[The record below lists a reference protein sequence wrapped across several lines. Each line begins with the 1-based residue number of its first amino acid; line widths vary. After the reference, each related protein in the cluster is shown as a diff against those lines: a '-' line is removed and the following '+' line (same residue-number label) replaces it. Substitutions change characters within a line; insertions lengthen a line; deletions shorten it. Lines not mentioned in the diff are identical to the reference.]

1 MCNKGNKSSS
11 AIRIALRRR
20 KFPQLEYGAH
30 NSRKPESMNSPNTE
44 NRRKYLRVK
53 APQGFVVGWKSGGQN
68 AVSHAGSLSLGGVYI
83 HTNNPP
89 TVGSTIELVFNVLNG
104 YVRAR
109 AIVRRSIANK
119 GMGVQF
125 IQMGSEDRS
134 KWNQF
139 LLRQQQASLG
149 ASPEV
154 AVPRVSQPK
163 PPAREPRPVAQP
175 SEETANQVSF
185 RQQVEQLIVISQKGT
200 FYELLGV
207 NAESQVNEIKKN
219 YYALAKRFHPD
230 HHMDEADLIGP
241 LQALMRV
248 ITEAYHKLWDERNRS
263 AYDKTLVIKGA
274 FDLAR
279 EKTQSQE
286 TLDTCMKRANECLR
300 ARNFVGSIT
309 WLRKCT
315 VLAPNDSQS
324 HLLLARSLA
333 TVAGYRDE
341 TVFHFQ
347 KAIELDPWNISA
359 YFHFGALYE
368 SMNLP
373 WRASPLYSQILVID
387 PEHTGA
393 RERLSAIKASEKRKA
408 S

>member
-1 MCNKGNKSSS
+1 M
-11 AIRIALRRR
+11 
-20 KFPQLEYGAH
+20 
-30 NSRKPESMNSPNTE
+30 
-44 NRRKYLRVK
+44 
-53 APQGFVVGWKSGGQN
+53 
-68 AVSHAGSLSLGGVYI
+68 
-83 HTNNPP
+83 HTKNPLA
-89 TVGSTIELVFNVLNG
+89 VGSTLELIFTVAKG

-109 AIVRRSIANK
+109 AIVRRSVTNK

-125 IQMGSEDRS
+125 IQMGSEDRA

-139 LLRQQQASLG
+139 LLRQQQVSE

-154 AVPRVSQPK
+154 SAPRVSRPK
-163 PPAREPRPVAQP
+163 PPVREPRPVAQP

-185 RQQVEQLIVISQKGT
+185 RRQVEQLVALSQKGT

-207 NAESQVNEIKKN
+207 NAESQVGEIKKN
-219 YYALAKRFHPD
+219 YYALAKKFHPD

-248 ITEAYHKLWDERNRS
+248 ITEAYYKLRDERNRS
-263 AYDKTLVIKGA
+263 AYDKALVTKGA

-279 EKTQSQE
+279 EKTESQE
-286 TLDTCMKRANECLR
+286 TLDTCMKRAKECLR

-315 VLAPNDSQS
+315 VLAPHDSQS

-368 SMNLP
+368 SMKLP
-373 WRASPLYSQILVID
+373 WRASPLYSQILTMD
-387 PEHTGA
+387 PEHSGA
-393 RERLSAIKASEKRKA
+393 RERLSAIEAKRKA